1 MDYESGI
8 GLSDHVKID
17 VMKGE
22 QKISLAVNPVGQFET
37 GGCLAFIAVKKED
50 LFSLGSTEELCDYLL
65 RKIYFEN
72 LESAFDL
79 DHYTLKNVLQHTESL
94 EVNEENS
101 WWLNYFKRLQK
112 KVNEFKEGL
121 RSFSDLNELAVYIHE
136 YHSASGELCDF
147 VDYTCAPE
155 GEEEDEIRN
164 YFEEKLNDDQQV
176 DRIMD
181 CFEDGYF
188 YGNSFSAK
196 QLTVV
201 DYPKKS
207 FDRSLSIE
215 DIQ

>member
-1 MDYESGI
+1 MDYKP
-8 GLSDHVKID
+8 H
-17 VMKGE
+17 
-22 QKISLAVNPVGQFET
+22 
-37 GGCLAFIAVKKED
+37 
-50 LFSLGSTEELCDYLL
+50 
-65 RKIYFEN
+65 
-72 LESAFDL
+72 
-79 DHYTLKNVLQHTESL
+79 
-94 EVNEENS
+94 
-101 WWLNYFKRLQK
+101 
-112 KVNEFKEGL
+112 EFKEGL

-164 YFEEKLNDDQQV
+164 YFEEKLNDEKQV

-188 YGNSFSAK
+188 YGNSFSAE